1 MPNRTSQNKLTIEIP
16 VPQFDL
22 YEFLTL
28 NLNEQERTVK
38 VVRRW
43 FDLEDHQCWY
53 KIHSSEGLYPE
64 NALSVLTEVS

>member
-1 MPNRTSQNKLTIEIP
+1 MPNRSSQNKVTIEIP
-16 VPQFDL
+16 ASKFDL
-22 YEFLTL
+22 YELVTL

-43 FDLEDHQCWY
+43 FNLEDNFWWY

-64 NALSVLTEVS
+64 NALSVLTEVF